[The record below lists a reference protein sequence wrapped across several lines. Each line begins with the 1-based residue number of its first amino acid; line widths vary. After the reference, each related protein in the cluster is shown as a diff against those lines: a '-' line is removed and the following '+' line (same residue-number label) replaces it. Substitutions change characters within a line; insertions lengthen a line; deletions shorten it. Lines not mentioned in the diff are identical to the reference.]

1 MQKNTRTSARI
12 GLVTLLLFLSFAAH
26 SEIKIAVL
34 NFELNDLT
42 LAPGTE
48 AELERTASV
57 APLLRNEFEKKFDY
71 KIMPIDADVQEEA
84 DEGFGYLFDHA
95 DVSAD
100 LCREHGADWILIG
113 RVHKPSFLFAYLKAH
128 LINCETRRPAGDY
141 VIEVKGDAK
150 KFTKKGVEN
159 LAIKVNQTLQE
170 KTK

>member
-1 MQKNTRTSARI
+1 MQKNKFHLASI
-12 GLVTLLLFLSFAAH
+12 GLFILFSLLSSVAH

-42 LAPGTE
+42 LRPGTE
-48 AELERTASV
+48 DELERTASV
-57 APLLRNEFEKKFDY
+57 APLLRNAFETKYNY
-71 KIMPIDADVQEEA
+71 KIVPIDADTQEEA

-100 LCREHGADWILIG
+100 LCKEHGADWILVG

-128 LINCETRRPAGDY
+128 LVNCETRRPAGDY

-150 KFTKKGVEN
+150 KFTIKGVEN
-159 LAIKVNQTLQE
+159 LAIKVNQTLKE